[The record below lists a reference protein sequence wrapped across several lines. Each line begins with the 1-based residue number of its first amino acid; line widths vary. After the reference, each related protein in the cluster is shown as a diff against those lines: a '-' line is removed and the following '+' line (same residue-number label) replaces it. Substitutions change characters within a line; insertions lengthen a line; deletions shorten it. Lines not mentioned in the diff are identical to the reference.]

1 MLGELALKQV
11 GQAQLVFASV
21 SQTLQHALAPQW
33 DDSLLTW
40 SGVALA
46 SLGCRHRRHARI
58 APVHPAL
65 SDTPIRTVSRLLL
78 LAGEAAV
85 PSSRTRRSSWTVDVA
100 QKAAAVVA
108 ATSVSRIAPSAVCV
122 PRAVGAAGRLRGRRG
137 GLSGRCEGHLVP
149 VELQ

>member
-1 MLGELALKQV
+1 MGRQSSHMV
-11 GQAQLVFASV
+11 GGGIGLPWMSSSAARAHSAV
-21 SQTLQHALAPQW
+21 
-33 DDSLLTW
+33 
-40 SGVALA
+40 
-46 SLGCRHRRHARI
+46 HR
-58 APVHPAL
+58 AL